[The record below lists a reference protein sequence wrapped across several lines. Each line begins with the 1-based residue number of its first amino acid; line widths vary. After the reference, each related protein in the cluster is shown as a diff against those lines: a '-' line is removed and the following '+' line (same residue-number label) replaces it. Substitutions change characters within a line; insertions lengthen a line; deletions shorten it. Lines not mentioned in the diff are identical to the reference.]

1 MGGDVAQEDSRARA
15 AHALNE
21 GATGLDRSSVRPSDR
36 VVATFFCIAAAA
48 SIIAAR
54 STAVVLPVLFV
65 MVMALARAERVPLR
79 TLVKP
84 VPEAL
89 PVAALLMFGMLS
101 AAWSADAGVT
111 LATTVTAMLALFA
124 WLAIHRWLGEQP
136 IRRIR
141 HTAIWFVIAVLVG
154 GGVLLTELFSDQL
167 IRRAIIDAF
176 GLIPTAPNRHYWL
189 DAGGRVRVPDWD
201 LNRSVAV
208 ANMLLWPAVL
218 CAFCCWAGWTR
229 RVLAFLLI
237 VGTAVATGVSNHE
250 TSKLAI
256 AAGLLCFGLASLRPR
271 LAIGLMALVW
281 TVAVL
286 GSVPAARIAYDPLAL
301 HEASWLQGTAQA
313 RILIWS
319 NVADRVADAPIIGS
333 GVRSGLVLSD
343 REELAQNHPQGT
355 RGETEVPRH
364 AHNVYL
370 QTWFELGLI
379 GAALF
384 LVAGLAALR
393 ALARMSERAQPY
405 ALATFAVFMAEIFSS
420 WEVWQGWFV
429 ALFALTLVYLALAVR
444 SAEGRQCQGRADDAA
459 P

>member
-1 MGGDVAQEDSRARA
+1 MVRQVGFEV
-15 AHALNE
+15 
-21 GATGLDRSSVRPSDR
+21 ATGLDRSSVRPTDR

-48 SIIAAR
+48 SIIGAR
-54 STAVVLPVLFV
+54 ATVIALPTLFV
-65 MVMALARAERVPLR
+65 MVLALARIERVSLR
-79 TLVKP
+79 TLLKP

-89 PVAALLMFGMLS
+89 PIAALLMFGMLS
-101 AAWSADAGVT
+101 AAWSADARAT
-111 LATTVTAMLALFA
+111 LASTVTAAFALFA

-136 IRRIR
+136 GRRIR
-141 HTAIWFVIAVLVG
+141 HMAIWFVIAVLAG
-154 GGVLLTELFSDQL
+154 GGVLLTELLSDQL
-167 IRRAIIDAF
+167 IRRVIIDAF
-176 GLIPTAPNRHYWL
+176 GLMPTTPNRHYWL
-189 DAGGRVRVPDWD
+189 DAGGSVRVPDWD

-208 ANMLLWPAVL
+208 ANMFLWPAVL
-218 CAFCCWAGWTR
+218 CALSCWAGWTR
-229 RVLAFLLI
+229 GVLTVLLI
-237 VGTAVATGVSNHE
+237 ACTAVATGVSNHE

-271 LAIGLMALVW
+271 LAIGLTALVW

-301 HEASWLQGTAQA
+301 HEAPWLQETAQA

-319 NVADRVADAPIIGS
+319 DVANNVADAPIIGS
-333 GVRSGLVLSD
+333 GVRSGLVLND
-343 REELAQNHPQGT
+343 RGKLAQARSPDTTGVPT
-355 RGETEVPRH
+355 VPRH

-384 LVAGLAALR
+384 LAAGLAALR

-420 WEVWQGWFV
+420 WEIWQSWFL
-429 ALFALTLVYLALAVR
+429 ALFALTPVYLVLAVR
-444 SAEGRQCQGRADDAA
+444 SAEGGPLQGRADAA
-459 P
+459 L